1 MDLYHQLADIFEIG
15 TIDIDKA
22 NRRTLQKYAVRTKFQ
37 KRREAFYSVCKDG
50 RKSKV
55 AICKKEDRPTWVHN
69 LDTLKTKQ
77 LRKQLSGFLEE
88 LGILKDPKAL
98 NIKKLA
104 KDKNWHEVLY
114 MQDKKG
120 GGQNGGGTGTQHGF
134 IRPAVPATPAPT
146 AAAPPT
152 SGPRARAVHPVNI
165 NLGAAVP
172 PPPLH
177 SEQAEQQAIA
187 AAQAAAALQMAAQPA
202 REMGAIPEGIDQLDN
217 RVDKL
222 EEAQKLQGMNAQ
234 FQKLTSMLETKSLL
248 RPPPPLQ
255 DPQRVP
261 DKPWAGGAPE
271 SSSRA
276 KDFDIVKVG
285 QDCFFIDDDEKCVCK
300 PHKVKFKDMSKQT
313 KRKLKEI
320 AEHKQ
325 VTCSKIDLLR
335 CLSVEFDTQTKL
347 WGKFNNNC
355 QGDFLAPMTAETVK
369 ELSSKNAMFSGP
381 DLHTMKSIAQCYNL
395 SQNLAKGHKD
405 SLARFKDRS
414 AIDQDY
420 TLGHLCYDELL
431 SNVRKFGDD
440 WSKRAYQNRI
450 PDPNPKKLMYC
461 QQEDG
466 AVEIVD
472 VAPQPSTLITTQCP
486 GPSCPTGGMVAGMA
500 GAPGPPGPAGRD
512 GPVPPPI
519 RHPPPPVRIPTPPS

>member
-1 MDLYHQLADIFEIG
+1 
-15 TIDIDKA
+15 
-22 NRRTLQKYAVRTKFQ
+22 
-37 KRREAFYSVCKDG
+37 
-50 RKSKV
+50 
-55 AICKKEDRPTWVHN
+55 
-69 LDTLKTKQ
+69 
-77 LRKQLSGFLEE
+77 
-88 LGILKDPKAL
+88 
-98 NIKKLA
+98 
-104 KDKNWHEVLY
+104 

-120 GGQNGGGTGTQHGF
+120 GVNPVPDSPGVQHGF
-134 IRPAVPATPAPT
+134 QRAAGPPAPLGS
-146 AAAPPT
+146 ANPPAGGRAQAVAPG
-152 SGPRARAVHPVNI
+152 SGGVPLNI
-165 NLGAAVP
+165 NFGAQPPPPPGVP
-172 PPPLH
+172 PPLVVEPGQVMD
-177 SEQAEQQAIA
+177 EVPPQQS
-187 AAQAAAALQMAAQPA
+187 
-202 REMGAIPEGIDQLDN
+202 QLDN

-222 EEAQKLQGMNAQ
+222 EQAQKTQGMNAQ

-248 RPPPPLQ
+248 RPPPQLP
-255 DPQRVP
+255 DPERVP
-261 DKPWAGGAPE
+261 DKPYGFGGDD
-271 SSSRA
+271 SGGGRA

-285 QDCFFIDDDEKCVCK
+285 QDCFFINDDEKCVCK

-335 CLSVEFDTQTKL
+335 CLSVEFDTQSKL
-347 WGKFNNNC
+347 WGKFNHNC
-355 QGDFLAPMTAETVK
+355 QGDFLASITAETVK
-369 ELSSKNAMFSGP
+369 ELGSKNAMFSGP
-381 DLHTMKSIAQCYNL
+381 DLHTMKSVAQCFNL

-466 AVEIVD
+466 GVEIVD
-472 VAPQPSTLITTQCP
+472 VAPQPSTLVTTQCP
-486 GPSCPTGGMVAGMA
+486 GPSCPSGPGISGGPGGSGPA
-500 GAPGPPGPAGRD
+500 GPPGRD
-512 GPVPPPI
+512 GRI
-519 RHPPPPVRIPTPPS
+519 QPPPPSPSPRSWASSWAWA